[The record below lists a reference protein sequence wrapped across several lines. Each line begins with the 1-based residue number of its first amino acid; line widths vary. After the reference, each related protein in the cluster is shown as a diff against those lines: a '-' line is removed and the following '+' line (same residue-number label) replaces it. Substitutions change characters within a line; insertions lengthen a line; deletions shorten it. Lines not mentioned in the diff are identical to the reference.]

1 MFAATNFVVFDFG
14 AKSRCNWQ
22 IVAINKLDA
31 SLPFITARVGINNDK
46 TEITMLDLLP
56 DLFDQYPEKLTLAQV
71 PFNDYGKEII
81 FSGEIVTVA
90 CFEDNSK
97 VKELLATDG
106 TGKVLVVDG
115 KGSMNRA
122 LLGDMIAEN
131 AVKNNWQAVVINGCI
146 RDAGTIATLK
156 IAVKSLGCNPIKTEK
171 LGVGDI
177 NLTVNF
183 AGIEFIPGQYIYG
196 DGNGLAVSES
206 KLTLT
211 KL

>member
-1 MFAATNFVVFDFG
+1 
-14 AKSRCNWQ
+14 
-22 IVAINKLDA
+22 
-31 SLPFITARVGINNDK
+31 
-46 TEITMLDLLP
+46 MLDLLP
-56 DLFDQYPEKLTLAQV
+56 DLFDQYPKKLTLAQV
-71 PFNDYGKEII
+71 PFNDYGKEVI

-115 KGSMNRA
+115 KGSLNRA

-146 RDAGTIATLK
+146 RDAGTIGTLE
-156 IAVKSLGCNPIKTEK
+156 IAVKALGCNPIKTEK
-171 LGVGDI
+171 LGIGDI

-183 AGIEFIPGQYIYG
+183 AGIDFIPGQYIYG
-196 DGNGLAVSES
+196 DGNGLAVSQT

-211 KL
+211 EL